1 MQTIR
6 QILPALFTFLL
17 ASALPLSAMDFGP
30 VGWGKNDY
38 GQVTTPAGLSGVN
51 TISGGDYHSL
61 ALKNDGTV
69 VAWGMSDYGT
79 STVPAG
85 LSQVSAIS
93 AGGLHS
99 VALKTDGTVVAWGS
113 NDQGQTTVPAGLSN
127 VIAVTAGSQFSAAVK
142 SDGTVVAWGTNDYGQ
157 TTVPAGLS
165 GVTAVEAGYFHMVAL
180 KSDGTVAAWGRN
192 DGGQTSVPAG
202 LSNVS
207 AVATGGYHS
216 VALKNDGTVV
226 AWGGNL
232 TGLALATVP
241 AGLSGVIAIDA
252 GTFHTVA
259 LKSDG
264 TVVAWGYSE
273 VVARLSGLRGVAK
286 IAAGNVHTLVLKT
299 DGTVVAFG
307 PGFYDYGQSTVPDA
321 FDRVSAVA
329 AGRQHTVALKTNGT
343 VAAWGRNDQGQTTVP
358 AGLSNVSAVAVGGD
372 HSVALKTDRSVVAWG
387 RNDFGQTTVPAG
399 LSSVSAVAAG
409 GDHSVAL
416 KTDRSVAA
424 WGRNDFG
431 QTTVP
436 AGLSNVSAV
445 AAGGDHSVALKVDG
459 TVAAW
464 GRNDQGQTTVPTGL
478 SGIIAIAA
486 GSRHSLALKADGTAV
501 AWGNNSY
508 GQTTVPV
515 GLSGIIAIAAGEDH
529 SVALKN
535 DGTVVAWGNNSN
547 GQTTVPVGLKGVG
560 AIAAGYGF
568 TVALVNRS
576 QAITFAS
583 IPDKLTTE
591 SVNLAAT
598 GGGSNNPVTFVVASG
613 PGVITNNVLTFTTSG
628 SVTIMASQA
637 GDTYYSAAE
646 DISRTFTVNKAEA
659 SILLTQLNHMANGTP
674 RPVSVSTTPP
684 NISVDISYMGS
695 STAPSLTG
703 AYEVIATVRD
713 PIYKGTISATL
724 TVLGLTGLEQPILS
738 SSTTPEF
745 NNGTDYGNVTL
756 GRVMTR
762 VFTLFNPGSQPV
774 QLSGNPLVEVE
785 GDHTGDF
792 KVNVL
797 PNAIIPAGGSTSFE
811 IRFAP
816 IQPGIREALVKMA
829 STDLTNGPA
838 SFVVQ
843 GFGSLPAPRAQTLTF
858 APPATVYLSQSP
870 LELTAT
876 ASSGMPVSLQVISG
890 PATLGSNGV
899 LNLDTAGTVK
909 VEARQ
914 TGNGSFAAAPA
925 LLRTITVK
933 ADPTTLTLVDLIKTY
948 NGEAHQVGIVSA
960 DASEVVVTYRVGTLY
975 SEELP
980 VNAGQY
986 PVKAVAGSVTKTGTL
1001 IINPAPI
1008 YVTAENK
1015 RRLVGEDNPALSV
1028 LSEGFIGVDNLKSIL
1043 TKPISLSTTATKTS
1057 SAGSYAITSSGG
1069 AVKTNYK
1076 LVHRPG
1082 TLVVEGV
1089 SGSYEVLL
1097 KQPGSGLSN
1106 GHLALTVPA
1115 ASRTFT
1121 ASLRL
1126 GQESAAIS
1134 WSGSLTLSNESRLA
1148 TATLSKT
1155 VSGVVYELRVT
1166 LSMFGE
1172 MNCEVRRTDE
1182 LVAAAY
1188 DGIRLLTLP
1197 TGRKSVQEGSYTAI
1211 LEPTWEGV
1219 PAGAGWATAKVDAS
1233 GKMTLIGKLADGT
1246 AFTAGLAADVAGRPG
1261 YRLFV
1266 QPYASMRKDSHFG
1279 GSFTLAPHPRL
1290 AGKSYVAGSNLTW
1303 VKVGQLKDLGYRS
1316 GFGPVTSTLRI
1327 DPWQAPTTTN
1337 RLAARLELGVD
1348 GRWLVEH
1355 SFTGSLLHDALPMLL
1370 RVSATNVVNVVSPL
1384 ANTRKWKMTITP
1396 TTGAYTGSFELLDLT
1411 ELRKVNFSGVLRQTP
1426 TLTDDLIG
1434 AGHYLLPALKAAP
1447 STEQT
1452 SGAMLF
1458 WRPE

>member
-1 MQTIR
+1 M
-6 QILPALFTFLL
+6 
-17 ASALPLSAMDFGP
+17 
-30 VGWGKNDY
+30 GWGKNDY
-38 GQVTTPAGLSGVN
+38 GQVTTPGGLSGVN
-51 TISGGDYHSL
+51 AISGGSYHSL

-69 VAWGMSDYGT
+69 VAWGMSDYGI

-93 AGGLHS
+93 AGGAHS
-99 VALKTDGTVVAWGS
+99 VALKTDGTVVAWGMDS
-113 NDQGQTTVPAGLSN
+113 NGDGETKVPTGLSN
-127 VIAVTAGSQFSAAVK
+127 VIAVTAGVQFSAAVR
-142 SDGTVVAWGTNDYGQ
+142 SDGIVVAWG
-157 TTVPAGLS
+157 
-165 GVTAVEAGYFHMVAL
+165 
-180 KSDGTVAAWGRN
+180 RN
-192 DGGQTSVPAG
+192 EHG
-202 LSNVS
+202 
-207 AVATGGYHS
+207 AT
-216 VALKNDGTVV
+216 
-226 AWGGNL
+226 
-232 TGLALATVP
+232 TVP

-252 GTFHTVA
+252 GIYYTLALKTNGTVVAWGLNDNGQATVPEGLSNVSAVAAGGYHSVALKTDGTVVAWGRNDYGQATVPAGLRGVVAIDAGDWHTVA

-264 TVVAWGYSE
+264 TVVAWGGIDSKY
-273 VVARLSGLRGVAK
+273 VAPLLGLRGVAK
-286 IAAGNVHTLVLKT
+286 IAAGQVHTLVLKT

-307 PGFYDYGQSTVPDA
+307 AGSYDYGQSTVPDA

-358 AGLSNVSAVAVGGD
+358 AGLSE
-372 HSVALKTDRSVVAWG
+372 
-387 RNDFGQTTVPAG
+387 
-399 LSSVSAVAAG
+399 
-409 GDHSVAL
+409 
-416 KTDRSVAA
+416 
-424 WGRNDFG
+424 
-431 QTTVP
+431 
-436 AGLSNVSAV
+436 
-445 AAGGDHSVALKVDG
+445 
-459 TVAAW
+459 
-464 GRNDQGQTTVPTGL
+464 
-478 SGIIAIAA
+478 IIAIAA

-547 GQTTVPVGLKGVG
+547 GHTTVPVGLKGVG

-568 TVALVNRS
+568 TVALVNRG

-637 GDTYYSAAE
+637 ADTYYSAAE
-646 DISRTFTVNKAEA
+646 NINRTFTVNKAEA
-659 SILLTQLNHMANGTP
+659 SILLTQLTHVANETP

-713 PIYKGTISATL
+713 PIYQGTISATL

-745 NNGTDYGNVTL
+745 NNGTDYRNVTL
-756 GRVMTR
+756 GRVLTR

-774 QLSGNPLVEVE
+774 QLSGNPRVEVE

-797 PNAIIPAGGSTSFE
+797 PNAVIPAGGSTSFE

-816 IQPGIREALVKMA
+816 IQPGIREALVKIA
-829 STDLTNGPA
+829 CADLTNGPA

-870 LELTAT
+870 LQLTAT
-876 ASSGMPVSLQVISG
+876 ASSGLPVILQVISG
-890 PATLGSNGV
+890 PATLDQDGI
-899 LNLDTAGTVK
+899 LTLDSVGTVK
-909 VEARQ
+909 VQALQ
-914 TGNGSFAAAPA
+914 AGNGSFAAAPA

-933 ADPTTLTLVDLIKTY
+933 EDPITLTLVNLIKTY
-948 NGEAHQVGIVSA
+948 DGVPQEVGIVGANAFDVS
-960 DASEVVVTYRVGTLY
+960 VTYRVGTTY
-975 SEELP
+975 REEPP

-986 PVKAVAGSVTKTGTL
+986 LVKAMDGDFTKTGTL
-1001 IINPAPI
+1001 IINPAPL
-1008 YVTAENK
+1008 YVNVEDK
-1015 RRLVGEDNPALSV
+1015 RRLVGEDNPALTVLFEGFVGVDDLTTV
-1028 LSEGFIGVDNLKSIL
+1028 LS
-1043 TKPISLSTTATKTS
+1043 KPINLATTASKTS
-1057 SAGSYAITSSGG
+1057 PVGSYAITSSGG
-1069 AVKTNYK
+1069 TVTTNYK

-1082 TLVVEGV
+1082 TLLVEGV
-1089 SGSYEVLL
+1089 AGSYEALL
-1097 KQPGSGLSN
+1097 EHPESGLPN
-1106 GHLALTVPA
+1106 GHLALTVPV

-1126 GQESAAIS
+1126 GQESAAIA
-1134 WSGSLTLSNESRLA
+1134 WSGNLILSAQSRLA

-1155 VSGVVYELRVT
+1155 VLGVAYELKVV

-1172 MNCEVRRTDE
+1172 LNAEVRRAGV
-1182 LVAAAY
+1182 LVAGAD
-1188 DGIRLLTLP
+1188 DGIRLMTLP
-1197 TGRKSVQEGSYTAI
+1197 TGQKSAQEGSYTAT
-1211 LEPTWEGV
+1211 LELAQPEEEGL
-1219 PAGAGWATAKVDAS
+1219 PAGEGWATVKVDVT

-1246 AFTAGLAADVAGRPG
+1246 AFTAGVAADVAEKPG

-1266 QPYASMRKDSHFG
+1266 QPYATLRKDSYVG
-1279 GSFTLAPHPRL
+1279 GSFTLVPHPRL

-1303 VKVGQLKDLGYRS
+1303 VKAGQLKDLSYRS

-1411 ELRKVNFSGVLRQTP
+1411 ELRKVNFSGVMRQTP
-1426 TLTDDLIG
+1426 TFTDDLIG
-1434 AGHYLLPALKAAP
+1434 AGHYLLPALKSAP
-1447 STEQT
+1447 SNEQI
-1452 SGAMLF
+1452 SGAVLF